1 MTVAAPCS
9 PRTKDGQSVMC
20 VRAVS
25 QRVAV
30 RYAGGDAPDL
40 RPGGPVA
47 LCWEC
52 ADDLP
57 LLVGNMRAVRQEW
70 EV

>member
-9 PRTKDGQSVMC
+9 PRTKGGQSVMC
-20 VRAVS
+20 PRAVS

-30 RYAGGDAPDL
+30 RCAGGDAPDL

-47 LCWEC
+47 LCRYC

-57 LLVGNMRAVRQEW
+57 LLVGNVRAVRREW